1 MGPLPLRVRAL
12 LYLYSTRNIVACATA
27 LAGPALLFLGL
38 IQQGWLLITAALY
51 GVGYFATPAP
61 QVVDTELTQTLS
73 FDALLEQLDRVVKAA
88 RPHLQAGMIAHLDG
102 IRRSIQE
109 VLPRLKEGG
118 FNDNLFI
125 VRETISRYLP
135 ETLANYI
142 ALPAVFR
149 ATHVLKDGKT
159 ARDLLRDQLAVLD
172 EQMKQVVAN
181 VARGDADALLANG
194 QFLEAKF
201 RERDFLRPP
210 SAPERQS
217 AA

>member
-12 LYLYSTRNIVACATA
+12 LYLYSTRNILACAIA
-27 LAGPALLFLGL
+27 LAGPALLFLGI

-88 RPHLQAGMIAHLDG
+88 RPHLQVGMIAHLDG

-201 RERDFLRPP
+201 RERDFLRP